1 MALNTFYRLSQTG
14 RPSMLVVRAG
24 SKMRMKDDNCSR
36 LRIARTVQAPV
47 VTGVIGFDGYIVDVL
62 IDDCKIV

>member
-1 MALNTFYRLSQTG
+1 MTLNTFYRLSQTAC
-14 RPSMLVVRAG
+14 PPMLMIRAG
-24 SKMRMKDDNCSR
+24 RKMRMKDDNCSW

-62 IDDCKIV
+62 VDDGKII

>member
-14 RPSMLVVRAG
+14 RPPMLMVRAG
-24 SKMRMKDDNCSR
+24 RKMRMKDDNCSR
-36 LRIARTVQAPV
+36 LRIARTVQAPI

-62 IDDCKIV
+62 VDDGKIV

>member
-14 RPSMLVVRAG
+14 RPSMLMVRAG

-36 LRIARTVQAPV
+36 LRIARTVQTPV
-47 VTGVIGFDGYIVDVL
+47 VTGIIGFDGYIVDVL
-62 IDDCKIV
+62 VDDGKII